1 MSGTAH
7 TCRICR
13 APALTELDK
22 YRVLPRVTSDAKPW
36 PAGGRITICD
46 ACGAIQKVVDAKWS
60 EEIGRIYAQYE
71 IYHQAGGSEQQVYD
85 TSGPTGIP
93 RSLRL
98 VKHMTE
104 TLHLPE
110 RGRILD
116 FGCGNG
122 TTLRNFAVARPGW
135 TLCGSELSDRDLPN
149 LCQIPGFAKLYTC
162 PIDEISEQFTLVTL
176 IHALEHVLDPVDT
189 LALVRGRIEE
199 GGRVFVEV
207 PDAGVSP
214 YDLIVADHL
223 LHFTF
228 DSLGLTAQRAGYRQ
242 VLVSRSVV
250 NKELTLVGKPDLSV
264 RPPPAVPDPR
274 AARDVVGRHLAWL
287 ECQVAAAMELAV
299 KSPRFGI
306 FGTSISG
313 TWLGGIM
320 SRQIAFFVDEDRSRV
335 NRTHLGKPI
344 FGPADI
350 PLDSDVFVPLIPDV
364 ASTVARRLAH
374 PAVRFH
380 TPPPL

>member
-1 MSGTAH
+1 MSGTTHA
-7 TCRICR
+7 CRICR
-13 APALTELDK
+13 ALALKELDN
-22 YRVLPRVTSDAKPW
+22 YRALPRVTSDAKPW
-36 PAGGRITICD
+36 PAGGRLTICD
-46 ACGAIQKVVDAKWS
+46 ACGAIQKVADAKWC

-85 TSGPTGIP
+85 TSDPTGIP

-110 RGRILD
+110 RGSILD

-122 TTLRNFAVARPGW
+122 MALRNFAVARPAW
-135 TLCGSELSDRDLPN
+135 TLYGSELSDRDVSN
-149 LCQIPGFAKLYTC
+149 LRQIPGFAKLYTC
-162 PIDEISEQFTLVTL
+162 PVDEISEHFTLVTL
-176 IHALEHVLDPVDT
+176 IHVLEHVLDPVDT

-199 GGRVFVEV
+199 GGDVFVEV

-214 YDLIVADHL
+214 YDLIVADHQ

-228 DSLGLTAQRAGYRQ
+228 DSLRLTAQHAGYGQ
-242 VLVSRSVV
+242 VLVSSSVV
-250 NKELTLVGKPDLSV
+250 NKELTLVGKPNLSV
-264 RPPPAVPDPR
+264 RSPAVPDPR

-287 ECQVAAAMELAV
+287 ECQVAAAKELAAD
-299 KSPRFGI
+299 SPRFGI

-313 TWLGGIM
+313 TWLGGIL
-320 SRQIAFFVDEDRSRV
+320 SRQVAFFVDEDRSRV

-350 PLDSDVFVPLIPDV
+350 PLDSDVFVPLITDI
-364 ASTVARRLAH
+364 ASAVVRRLAH

-380 TPPPL
+380 SPPPW